1 MWSHHIIQKYEI
13 RNMGASSFCLIE
25 GKRRKEGENSFL
37 LEAP

>member
-13 RNMGASSFCLIE
+13 RNMGASRCLIE